1 MLNGPEFSRHK
12 LALNTFSQS
21 QVMSFAGHLL
31 EAHYFEFFFTV
42 S

>member
-1 MLNGPEFSRHK
+1 MLNGPEFSHHK
-12 LALNTFSQS
+12 LALNTFSQ
-21 QVMSFAGHLL
+21 SFAGHLL